1 MFPFVWTNL
10 KKRTNSFKRFFQ
22 TKFSNKIFRFLPD
35 EKYNWTNDFTKP
47 AILLILINN
56 RSVRNR
62 TKKMENVWWYKWT
75 FIYRTNKFF
84 FERLNDWKKSNKMG
98 RSQTMK
104 KTKWKKFIDED
115 FGEQLRALD
124 FRIIPQNTAQ
134 FRAIPLW
141 NPSRNKVNYNSAFK

>member
-22 TKFSNKIFRFLPD
+22 TKYSNKIFRFLPD
-35 EKYNWTNDFTKP
+35 EKYHWTNDFTKP

-62 TKKMENVWWYKWT
+62 TKKMEHEHW
-75 FIYRTNKFF
+75 FIEQTNSF
-84 FERLNDWKKSNKMG
+84 FERLNGWKKSNKMG

-115 FGEQLRALD
+115 FGEQLRALY

-141 NPSRNKVNYNSAFK
+141 NPSRNKVTYNSAFK

>member
-1 MFPFVWTNL
+1 
-10 KKRTNSFKRFFQ
+10 
-22 TKFSNKIFRFLPD
+22 
-35 EKYNWTNDFTKP
+35 
-47 AILLILINN
+47 
-56 RSVRNR
+56 
-62 TKKMENVWWYKWT
+62 MENVWWYKWT

-124 FRIIPQNTAQ
+124 FRIIPQNY
-134 FRAIPLW
+134 FVKP
-141 NPSRNKVNYNSAFK
+141 